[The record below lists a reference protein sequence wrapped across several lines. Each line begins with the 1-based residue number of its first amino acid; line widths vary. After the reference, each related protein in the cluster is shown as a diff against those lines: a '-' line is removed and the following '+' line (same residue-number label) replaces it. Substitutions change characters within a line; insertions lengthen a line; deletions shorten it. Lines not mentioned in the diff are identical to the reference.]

1 MSDQFDYRHNLL
13 RAVRGLLDGTP
24 ESRTEANDI
33 LAACPPTKPFTVG
46 DIVWGSIKTT
56 LKDIMIEA
64 DAAYLEHLQR
74 FLLGRMHMFKPG
86 YVHYDL
92 RSDMTQTEYACYSK
106 LVELVDFLAQFPFP
120 NVDDAL
126 VEYNLR
132 RAEIEALVGDL
143 PVVEQADHETIHRLV
158 LREVATIAL
167 NIDIRLSMLVAKHL
181 APQSRYVSVQPY
193 HRPPIFPD
201 VTNSIN
207 WCRRALASIVG
218 QDWLYLSWH
227 LTNEGLWFSL
237 H

>member
-1 MSDQFDYRHNLL
+1 MSEQFDYRHNLL
-13 RAVRGLLDGTP
+13 RAVRGFLEGTQ
-24 ESRTEANDI
+24 ESRAEAETI
-33 LAACPPTKPFTVG
+33 LAACPPTESFTVG
-46 DIVWGSIKTT
+46 DIVWGSIKTI
-56 LKDIMIEA
+56 LNDIMIEA

-74 FLLGRMHMFKPG
+74 FLLGRTHMFNPG

-92 RSDMTQTEYACYSK
+92 RSDMTQTESECYSK
-106 LVELVDFLAQFPFP
+106 LVELVDFLEQFPFP

-158 LREVATIAL
+158 LREAATIAL

-181 APQSRYVSVQPY
+181 APQSRYTSVQPY
-193 HRPPIFPD
+193 HRPPVFPD
-201 VTNSIN
+201 ATSSIS
-207 WCRRALASIVG
+207 WCRRALASISG

-227 LTNEGLWFSL
+227 LTDGGLWFSL